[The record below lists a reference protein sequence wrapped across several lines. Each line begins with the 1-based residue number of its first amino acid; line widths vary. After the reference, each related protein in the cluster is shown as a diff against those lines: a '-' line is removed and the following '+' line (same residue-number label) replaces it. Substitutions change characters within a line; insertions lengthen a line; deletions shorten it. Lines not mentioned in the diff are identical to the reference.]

1 MLNIERID
9 IKTGLTLQVMLEGTQ
24 QPQIKPVENS
34 YLEHWL
40 ETHQLEDS
48 KFYVGRLHKTVNDK
62 DRLQLEA
69 EDKVAVFSNGKDIY
83 FTDPVTAGLMTEGD
97 STRGIAPIYA
107 GDRNSPHNFVAYGSL
122 VASGGNASTSVPSAR
137 ILVVDNR
144 ATADKAFGKE
154 VIVDKTNKALSKQQ
168 KASIYKKMGDGTTLL
183 PRDIVKQLITP
194 EERDSITKKAFQKA
208 GVGIT
213 DITSIV
219 QDIDETDIALANVD
233 HLLDK
238 LADRTVSQFRAAT
251 PSLSGII
258 KGTLASSVWCD
269 RLGVDAIIS
278 VDCIKG
284 ADSQLLTPGIHEV
297 DNFWINRKSDAQY
310 GNQGVGPQVKDC
322 IPNATL
328 NEFNPRIEAQVEEL
342 SAIAGDYTQLS
353 QHYKDQHERKR
364 LRTVEHFE
372 GSRKE
377 EQPERSD
384 WLYDVLEADK
394 FQQLLRFSRVNDGLK
409 RHLQGEWR
417 GNALQGVYLPS
428 AMAQH
433 HGEMKP
439 WEVCNK
445 NLEHGTI
452 VACFRS
458 PLSSGSA
465 MGVLIV
471 NNDAIEA
478 SDPEAFAKDGVAYF
492 HPWTEEIVLITDND
506 GDQNPFLKGYVAT
519 VDDLPQQVR
528 QQMASVKE
536 LPLAQQYEAWRSLA
550 GEMIDRM
557 EAGQE
562 ERIVAGEYPLAVKE
576 VIELNAPDVK
586 PPQVNKQP
594 KVKFPWEEGETRS
607 AATWR
612 AAQTAADNP
621 TGLVANSSMTLRA
634 LAIEMRQDAPP
645 KQKEGLLRQVASHYT
660 RLLRK
665 AEKKEL
671 FIPNDV
677 WLRKEG
683 FKAYDFSN
691 RMREVASVGKR
702 LDQIKDSLQRQRLV
716 NDTLDYASQI
726 LTDFVD
732 GPNATNLQAAVDTPK
747 NYTRPNPVIQNLAK
761 ALPHKPDNL
770 RKTQK
775 LPSNYRGKEN
785 QVIDANID
793 GPVAK
798 VIRFLNEI
806 YQKIQKQLPELPNEA
821 FKDLFPK
828 DCTPE
833 QERKALEMPRSY
845 NQLIETRRKAQER
858 LQERRPEDQQP
869 TLLLTAVS
877 DRQVVVQGI
886 KDDELSI
893 PIWRTKGVQPDW
905 EITVRQN
912 FKAESESTRF
922 PTTLTFTDAKGETQ
936 TESLGYIS
944 QESVAQ
950 HGLKDRLQRSDNTLS
965 IRSPHVQ
972 AQPPFAQENNVDAL
986 LAIANKY
993 AETAVE
999 QIPEEER
1006 PAYLSALW
1014 RESDGMGF
1022 GLKHFTDLIAD
1033 RLSTIPEISITGV
1046 HYQPEA
1052 VQAIPE
1058 GECTT
1063 KFSEYTYQT
1072 KAGIKKTS
1080 SSISIITSDGEEM
1093 HLGAVDARSM
1103 HLPIG
1108 TTVTA
1113 NITVEES
1120 GKAATM
1126 QVLDVVISQ
1135 PSEAVMDRAVQE
1147 PISGQE
1153 NNGYTP
1159 TRQQL
1164 LQWARTAINRGDEE
1178 KAEEIIEIGRV
1189 LKLAYSE
1196 DTGDLTNKPPLDYSH
1211 RDITL
1216 SPREHQEM
1224 TQAILESRQSTEP
1237 SEYQPTSRELSQWMA
1252 TAEKRRDTE
1261 QALQIIQ
1268 IKSRLEA
1275 TYKEAT
1281 GNLFDDPPEDY
1292 SHPDVTLNQDQR
1304 DEMSRAI
1311 LENQASRTTEVG
1323 GSPRKQVE
1331 IG

>member
-97 STRGIAPIYA
+97 STRGIDPIYA
-107 GDRNSPHNFVAYGSL
+107 GDSNSPHNFVAYGSL
-122 VASGGNASTSVPSAR
+122 VASDGNASTSVPSAR
-137 ILVVDNR
+137 ILVIDNR
-144 ATADKAFGKE
+144 ATVDTAFGRE
-154 VIVDKTNKALSKQQ
+154 VVVDKTNKALSKPQ

-208 GVGIT
+208 DISTT
-213 DITSIV
+213 DITSIGR
-219 QDIDETDIALANVD
+219 DIDETDTALASAE
-233 HLLDK
+233 HILDK

-258 KGTLASSVWCD
+258 KGTLGSSEWCD

-310 GNQGVGPQVKDC
+310 GNQGIGPQVKDC

-372 GSRKE
+372 GRRKE

-394 FQQLLRFSRVNDGLK
+394 LQQLSRFSRVNDGLK

-445 NLEHGTI
+445 NLEHGTT

-478 SDPEAFAKDGVAYF
+478 SDPEAFTKDGVAYF

-528 QQMASVKE
+528 QQMASVEE
-536 LPLAQQYEAWRSLA
+536 LPLPQQYEAWRSLA
-550 GEMIDRM
+550 SEMIDRM

-665 AEKKEL
+665 AEKREL

-691 RMREVASVGKR
+691 RMRDVASVGKR
-702 LDQIKDSLQRQRLV
+702 LDQIKDPLQRQRLV
-716 NDTLDYASQI
+716 KNTLDYASQI

-732 GPNATNLQAAVDTPK
+732 GPNAANLQAAVDTPK

-775 LPSNYRGKEN
+775 LPSNYKGKEN

-858 LQERRPEDQQP
+858 LQERHPEDQQP
-869 TLLLTAVS
+869 TLLLTAGS

-1022 GLKHFTDLIAD
+1022 GLKHFTDLVTA

-1058 GECTT
+1058 GECTA

-1080 SSISIITSDGEEM
+1080 PSISIITSDGEEM

-1126 QVLDVVISQ
+1126 QVLDVVA
-1135 PSEAVMDRAVQE
+1135 SEVGEATIDEAIE
-1147 PISGQE
+1147 EHTNDQE

-1211 RDITL
+1211 PSVTISASD
-1216 SPREHQEM
+1216 REEM
-1224 TQAILESRQSTEP
+1224 TQTLV
-1237 SEYQPTSRELSQWMA
+1237 QPTSKQLSQWMA

-1275 TYKEAT
+1275 TYKEGT
-1281 GNLFDDPPEDY
+1281 GNLFGDLPEDY
-1292 SHPDVTLNQDQR
+1292 SHPDVTLNQSQQG
-1304 DEMSRAI
+1304 EMAQAI
-1311 LENQASRTTEVG
+1311 LESQASESTTVN
-1323 GSPRKQVE
+1323 SDSMRQQVE